1 MVAWVIFQILL
12 LAAVFFVGVQY
23 FNYFNTVFDGNSQQ
37 LFLSL
42 FLSFGFTLFS
52 FLLFFAVLNK
62 IARLLMRNEEGILTG
77 WDWAM
82 WGIAMSSQD
91 CAYFLVNKLFINQ
104 IFPAVFYKL
113 FGCKLG
119 KRVGIYSR
127 LWDVDLIE
135 VGDDTYVGTGCII
148 GSHAIS
154 QGELYR
160 KQIKIGKNCTI
171 GAGTIMLPGVTIEDS
186 VIVASN
192 SVIPSDRILKA
203 NSIYAGSPVKRIKD
217 WHGESVWKK
226 SGDEPN
232 TKIPEST
239 EGSTKQKNR

>member
-1 MVAWVIFQILL
+1 MVNFVVAWVIFQILL
-12 LAAVFFVGVQY
+12 LAAVLFVGVQY
-23 FNYFNTVFDGNSQQ
+23 YYYFETVFANNSQQ

-42 FLSFGFTLFS
+42 FLSICFTLFS
-52 FLLFFAVLNK
+52 FLLLFVTINR
-62 IARLLMRNEEGILTG
+62 IARLLMRNEEGILQG
-77 WDWAM
+77 WDWVL
-82 WGIAMSSQD
+82 WGIAMASQD

-127 LWDVDLIE
+127 LWDVELIE
-135 VGDDTYVGTGCII
+135 IGDDTYIGTGCII

-160 KQIKIGKNCTI
+160 KRIRIGKNCTI
-171 GAGTIMLPGVTIEDS
+171 GAGTIMLPGVTIEDK

-192 SVIPSDRILKA
+192 SVIPSNRVLRT

-217 WHGESVWKK
+217 WHGEIVWEK
-226 SGDEPN
+226 SAKNSAN
-232 TKIPEST
+232 TEKAE
-239 EGSTKQKNR
+239 EFKN